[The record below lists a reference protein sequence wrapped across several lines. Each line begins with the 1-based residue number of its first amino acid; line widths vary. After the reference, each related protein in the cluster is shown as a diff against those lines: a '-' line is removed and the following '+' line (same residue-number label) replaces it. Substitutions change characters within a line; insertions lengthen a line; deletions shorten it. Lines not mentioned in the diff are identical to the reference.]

1 MSNSEKIK
9 VEFAPGCFDE
19 FEGTQEELDALIQE
33 IRRMAESGELQ
44 DNARP
49 LEIDELQE
57 YLDEYD
63 ADVFPPE
70 SQSDHPGR
78 RQRH

>member
-1 MSNSEKIK
+1 MSNDKKIE
-9 VEFAPGCFDE
+9 VEFAPGCFDA
-19 FEGTQEELDALIQE
+19 FEGTQEELDALVQE

-44 DNARP
+44 DNVQP

-57 YLDEYD
+57 YLDEHD
-63 ADVFPPE
+63 ANVFSPE
-70 SQSDHPGR
+70 SQPNHGGR